1 MLLENF
7 SRKKS
12 LTWFAPSLG
21 GREFF
26 LNLQSCTPCNRE
38 GSSVRDSQEGE
49 GEGKVWYNGSA

>member
-1 MLLENF
+1 MLLEEEIF
-7 SRKKS
+7 DSVRP
-12 LTWFAPSLG
+12 FPRLG

>member
-12 LTWFAPSLG
+12 LTRFAPSLV
-21 GREFF
+21 EEENFF
-26 LNLQSCTPCNRE
+26 LNLQSCNRE

>member
-1 MLLENF
+1 MLLEEEIF
-7 SRKKS
+7 DSVRP
-12 LTWFAPSLG
+12 FPRLG

-26 LNLQSCTPCNRE
+26 LNLQSCNRE

>member
-26 LNLQSCTPCNRE
+26 LNLQSCNRE

>member
-1 MLLENF
+1 MLLKNF

-12 LTWFAPSLG
+12 LTRFAPSLG

-26 LNLQSCTPCNRE
+26 LNLQSCNRE

>member
-1 MLLENF
+1 MLLEEEIF
-7 SRKKS
+7 DSVRP
-12 LTWFAPSLG
+12 FPRR

-26 LNLQSCTPCNRE
+26 LNLQSCNRE